1 MRRSST
7 LLAAVAMTATLA
19 FSGVMPAR
27 AVAST
32 THWVAVEGVDSGTGS
47 SCSEPGYVGGNQE
60 SIKSALA
67 AASEGDTI
75 HICAGEYVFTDD
87 GYNGSLPSGITIVGD
102 GAGTTILDGDETYYL
117 IAIDS
122 TDDLTI
128 SNLTLTR
135 GYDSYGG
142 ALTLEDTNAVI
153 SSVKFLDNSADGSG
167 VDYGGA
173 ALYIYDS
180 STVTV
185 VGSRFEGN
193 ESAGNSAG
201 GAINIFTGA
210 LKESHVTIIGS
221 DFIGNRAG
229 QGPAIYTSDD
239 DVHLGPVST
248 LTIRNST
255 FVENLN
261 VSADDGGAISH
272 EHTNANLT
280 LLSNRFDG
288 NSGAGYGG
296 AAEIWNVTGKIVVER
311 NTFRS
316 NSATEGGALWI
327 DVRSG
332 TRQIARNQFVANVAD
347 YGGAVAFEC
356 ETTMARR
363 VSAAIA
369 RQNRFSRNR
378 ATEDRRSSNVF
389 ASNYGCD

>member
-1 MRRSST
+1 
-7 LLAAVAMTATLA
+7 MTATLA

-142 ALTLEDTNAVI
+142 ALTL
-153 SSVKFLDNSADGSG
+153 
-167 VDYGGA
+167 DYGGA